1 MLERGPRH
9 RDGPVVVRHEN
20 VELAR
25 LAEPARRVTPDEQR
39 LVVGVRVA
47 LGATVT
53 QNREDGP
60 QELVR
65 DGADRAL
72 VASPNHQRLVVRPE
86 LAVVSPSGGM
96 RALDEHRSQGLVP
109 GPPASGTA
117 LAGTSVVPGTHAGPG
132 CERRAAP
139 NTAPSVP
146 ASINL
151 AQADTQ
157 SIPRIVSSRRHSI
170 RSRRQG
176 VGNVPVERVHAP
188 GKRVVF
194 VQQVGEQHAI
204 RFRVAPD
211 VAHRR
216 AGRSSGEHVGS
227 ATRG

>member
-1 MLERGPRH
+1 MRQSVAVKSVGPLGRTGPSSTDGAWRTTGTAERWVRNGSWKAVRLPRADCAGPAGEPSASTRSAP
-9 RDGPVVVRHEN
+9 RRLARARERATAPRCPVVVRHEN
-20 VELAR
+20 VELAK

-109 GPPASGTA
+109 GPSAFGPA
-117 LAGTSVVPGTHAGPG
+117 LAGTGLCAMALIA
-132 CERRAAP
+132 R
-139 NTAPSVP
+139 
-146 ASINL
+146 L
-151 AQADTQ
+151 
-157 SIPRIVSSRRHSI
+157 
-170 RSRRQG
+170 
-176 VGNVPVERVHAP
+176 
-188 GKRVVF
+188 
-194 VQQVGEQHAI
+194 
-204 RFRVAPD
+204 
-211 VAHRR
+211 
-216 AGRSSGEHVGS
+216 
-227 ATRG
+227 